1 MDSKP
6 IRGEVGRGSEKFSYL
21 LVISQSE
28 WRARVFRG
36 DGAPH
41 GWVACAPLQPGQPT
55 AEEEQA
61 ARSWVERCI
70 VYRVGLP

>member
-1 MDSKP
+1 MNTQP

-21 LVISQSE
+21 LVISHGE

-36 DGAPH
+36 DGALH
-41 GWVACAPLQPGQPT
+41 GWVACAPLQPGQ
-55 AEEEQA
+55 AADAEEQA

-70 VYRVGLP
+70 VYRVGLL